1 MLIKILTK
9 DSMKVSLQYNLNHVK
24 KSEKSQMLRCWA
36 LIDIWGMYML
46 EFIYLFNFFLSLYIF
61 HIFYNE

>member
-24 KSEKSQMLRCWA
+24 VGKSQDKSRCWA
-36 LIDIWGMYML
+36 LIDIWGIVYA
-46 EFIYLFNFFLSLYIF
+46 
-61 HIFYNE
+61 